1 MENQNKKFWIGLVV
15 GIGITAVLT
24 IILTTAALYLTGGF
38 DNDDYKK
45 SIISSEKKDDTKDE
59 GNTDSKLDYNPGDD
73 AKANSIQEIIDRYYL
88 NTVTEDAVAEGVYK
102 GIMASLDDPYSVYY
116 TKEEYE
122 SIQASTQGTYCGIGA
137 MVSQNVN
144 TGIITIVK
152 VYQGTPAEKFG
163 LLAGDIIYKVAGE
176 EVTGVDLTTV
186 VTKMKGEEG
195 TDVEIVVAREGE
207 SDYITKKVTRAQIEV
222 PTIEYEMLAD
232 KIGYIAVSEFDEVTA
247 QQFRDAL
254 KDLESQGEQALIIDL
269 RDNGGGVLSTAVDM
283 LDRMIADGM
292 LVYTETKEGVDEEF
306 KAEDGDSFDKPLA
319 VLVNGNSASASEVFS
334 GAIQDYGIGKLIG
347 TTTFGKGIVQS
358 IIPLGDGSALK
369 LTTAKY
375 YTPKGRNI
383 HDAGLKPDVEVEL
396 SDEAKKKSPL
406 EKKDDNQLQTA
417 IKELKKELKK

>member
-1 MENQNKKFWIGLVV
+1 MENQNKKFWIGLVA

-24 IILTTAALYLTGGF
+24 IVLTVGALFVTGNF
-38 DNDDYKK
+38 SDDDYKK
-45 SIISSEKKDDTKDE
+45 SIISSEEKDDTKDE
-59 GNTDSKLDYNPGDD
+59 GNADGKLEYSPEDD
-73 AKANSIQEIIDRYYL
+73 AKAASIQEIIDRYYL

-116 TKEEYE
+116 TKDEYE

-152 VYQGTPAEKFG
+152 VYKGTPAEKFG

-207 SDYITKKVTRAQIEV
+207 SDYVTKKVTRAQIEV

-232 KIGYIAVSEFDEVTA
+232 GIGYIAVSEFDEVTA
-247 QQFRDAL
+247 QQFREAL
-254 KDLESQGEQALIIDL
+254 KDLESQGERALVIDL

-283 LDRMIADGM
+283 LDRLIADGM

-306 KAEDGDSFDKPLA
+306 KAEDSDSFDKPLA

-334 GAIQDYGIGKLIG
+334 GAIQDYGIGKLVG

-383 HDAGLKPDVEVEL
+383 HDTGLEPDVEVEL
-396 SDEAKKKSPL
+396 SNEAKKKSPL

-417 IKELKKELKK
+417 IKELKKELK

>member
-1 MENQNKKFWIGLVV
+1 M
-15 GIGITAVLT
+15 
-24 IILTTAALYLTGGF
+24 
-38 DNDDYKK
+38 
-45 SIISSEKKDDTKDE
+45 
-59 GNTDSKLDYNPGDD
+59 
-73 AKANSIQEIIDRYYL
+73 
-88 NTVTEDAVAEGVYK
+88 
-102 GIMASLDDPYSVYY
+102 
-116 TKEEYE
+116 
-122 SIQASTQGTYCGIGA
+122 
-137 MVSQNVN
+137 
-144 TGIITIVK
+144 
-152 VYQGTPAEKFG
+152 
-163 LLAGDIIYKVAGE
+163 AGE

-195 TDVEIVVAREGE
+195 TDVELVVAREGE

-232 KIGYIAVSEFDEVTA
+232 QIGYIAVSEFDEVTA

-334 GAIQDYGIGKLIG
+334 GAIQDYGIGKLVG

-396 SDEAKKKSPL
+396 SDKAKKKSPL

>member
-207 SDYITKKVTRAQIEV
+207 SDYITKKVTRARIEV

>member
-1 MENQNKKFWIGLVV
+1 MENQNKKFWIGLVA

-24 IILTTAALYLTGGF
+24 IVLTVGALFVTGNF
-38 DNDDYKK
+38 SDDDYKK
-45 SIISSEKKDDTKDE
+45 SIISSEEKDDTKDE
-59 GNTDSKLDYNPGDD
+59 GNADGKLEYNPGDD
-73 AKANSIQEIIDRYYL
+73 AKAASIQEIIDRYYL

-116 TKEEYE
+116 TKDEYE

-152 VYQGTPAEKFG
+152 VYKGTPAEKFG

-207 SDYITKKVTRAQIEV
+207 SDYVTKKVTRAQIEV

-232 KIGYIAVSEFDEVTA
+232 GIGYIAVSEFDEVTA
-247 QQFRDAL
+247 QQFREAL
-254 KDLESQGEQALIIDL
+254 KDLESQGERALVIDL

-283 LDRMIADGM
+283 LDRLIADGM

-306 KAEDGDSFDKPLA
+306 KAEDSDSFDKPLA

-334 GAIQDYGIGKLIG
+334 GAIQDYGIGKLVG

-383 HDAGLKPDVEVEL
+383 HDTGLEPDVEVEL
-396 SDEAKKKSPL
+396 SNEAKKKSPL

-417 IKELKKELKK
+417 IKELKKELK

>member
-1 MENQNKKFWIGLVV
+1 MENQNKKFWIGLVT

-24 IILTTAALYLTGGF
+24 IILTVAALLVTGKF
-38 DNDDYKK
+38 DDDEYKK
-45 SIISSEKKDDTKDE
+45 SIITSEKKDDTKSE
-59 GNTDSKLDYNPGDD
+59 GSTDGKLEYTPGNDT
-73 AKANSIQEIIDRYYL
+73 KAMNIQEIIDRYYL

-116 TKEEYE
+116 TKDEYD

-222 PTIEYEMLAD
+222 PTIEYEMLKD
-232 KIGYIAVSEFDEVTA
+232 QIGYIAVSEFDEVTA
-247 QQFRDAL
+247 QQFREAL
-254 KDLESQGEQALIIDL
+254 KDLESQGQQALIIDL

-334 GAIQDYGIGKLIG
+334 GAIQDYGVGKLVG

-383 HDAGLKPDVEVEL
+383 HEAGLKPDVEVEL

>member
-1 MENQNKKFWIGLVV
+1 MENQNKKFWIGLVA
-15 GIGITAVLT
+15 GIGITALVTIVLT
-24 IILTTAALYLTGGF
+24 VAALFVTGNF
-38 DNDDYKK
+38 DDVDYKK
-45 SIISSEKKDDTKDE
+45 SIISSKETDDTKNE
-59 GNTDSKLDYNPGDD
+59 GSAGGKLEYIPGDD
-73 AKANSIQEIIDRYYL
+73 AKAASIQEIIDRYYL

-116 TKEEYE
+116 TKDEYE

-152 VYQGTPAEKFG
+152 VYKGTPAEKFG

-222 PTIEYEMLAD
+222 PTIEHEMLAD
-232 KIGYIAVSEFDEVTA
+232 QIGYIAVSEFDEVTA
-247 QQFRDAL
+247 QQFREAL

-306 KAEDGDSFDKPLA
+306 KAEDEDSFDKPLA

-334 GAIQDYGIGKLIG
+334 GAIQDYGIGKLVG

-383 HDAGLKPDVEVEL
+383 HDTGLEPDVEVEL

-417 IKELKKELKK
+417 IKELKKELN